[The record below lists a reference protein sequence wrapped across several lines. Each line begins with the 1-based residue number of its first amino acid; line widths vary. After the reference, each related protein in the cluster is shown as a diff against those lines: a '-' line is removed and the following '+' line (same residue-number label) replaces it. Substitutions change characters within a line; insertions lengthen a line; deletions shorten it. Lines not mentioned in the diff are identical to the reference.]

1 MKIIK
6 KFLNIFLVFTLFAIS
21 VFVPNI
27 KVEAKTLGDLKKE
40 LAEMEKNYKN
50 NQQSKNLTEQ
60 QINSAQAEINSAS
73 TEIENS
79 QTEIKNLNDEIENLT
94 EEIKNKENEIREF
107 IHYYQL
113 SNGESAYLEYV
124 FGAANYTDF
133 IYRLAIAEQLT
144 KYNDELVK
152 QYNNTIEQNKV
163 NAQKLAD
170 KQVELVKKQE
180 TLAQKIDALGVEL
193 SAISDE
199 KVTIEEEIKMQK
211 EAIDYYQNQLK
222 CKDTESLSTCGRD
235 QLPANTAFFRPI
247 TSGYVTSEFGQRTFD
262 FHYGVDLSTTAS
274 NVPVYAA
281 ASGVVITVMYKT
293 SCGGTRVYIHHNVN
307 GQMYTTSYAH
317 LREALVSKGDRVT
330 TNTQIGIMG
339 GNPYT
344 ETWDKCSTGQHL
356 HFAVAN
362 GLYLKDYMYWS
373 SFISKSFN
381 PRNIIN
387 LPSGKYNWFHNRT
400 TKY

>member
-73 TEIENS
+73 AEIENS

-307 GQMYTTSYAH
+307 GRMYTTSYAH

>member
-6 KFLNIFLVFTLFAIS
+6 KFLNIFLVLMLFSASI
-21 VFVPNI
+21 FVPEV
-27 KVEAKTLGDLKKE
+27 KVDAKTLGDLKKE
-40 LAEMEKNYKN
+40 LAEMEANYKS

-60 QINSAQAEINSAS
+60 QINTARSEINAASA
-73 TEIENS
+73 EIENS
-79 QTEIKNLNDEIENLT
+79 QTEIKNLNDEIEKLT
-94 EEIKNKENEIREF
+94 EEIKNKEEEIREF
-107 IHYYQL
+107 IRYYQL

-124 FGAANYTDF
+124 FGAVDYTDF
-133 IYRLAIAEQLT
+133 IYRLAITEQLT
-144 KYNDELVK
+144 KYNDNLVK
-152 QYNNTIEQNKV
+152 KYNETIEQNKK
-163 NAQKLAD
+163 NAQTLAD
-170 KQVELVKKQE
+170 KQVELSKKQD
-180 TLAQKIDALGVEL
+180 TLAQKIENLGSEL
-193 SAISDE
+193 AAISDE
-199 KVTIEEEIKMQK
+199 SISIEEEIKMQK

-262 FHYGVDLSTTAS
+262 FHYGVDLSTTADKA
-274 NVPVYAA
+274 PVYAA

-307 GQMYTTSYAH
+307 GQMYTTSYGH

-339 GNPYT
+339 GNPNR
-344 ETWDKCSTGQHL
+344 ETWDKCSTGQHV
-356 HFAVAN
+356 HFVIAN

-373 SFISKSFN
+373 TFLSKSFN
-381 PRNIIN
+381 PRNLVN
-387 LPSGKYNWFHNRT
+387 LPSGKYNWFYNRT

>member
-1 MKIIK
+1 MKIVK

-73 TEIENS
+73 AEIENS